1 MNIGAF
7 AVCQLVRDES
17 GTEDI
22 EGFNG
27 LGARHPALAFG
38 MIVFLLSLN
47 LLIAL
52 IVTADWTVFQTT
64 SIFKY
69 IGEPDLINQSFFTM
83 IIVYPILLLYFSRK
97 YKWGSW
103 KDKLTGKVN

>member
-1 MNIGAF
+1 MKLGS
-7 AVCQLVRDES
+7 VLLVHYVATGLFLGIITLMDD
-17 GTEDI
+17 GI
-22 EGFNG
+22 ELALGFHAGN
-27 LGARHPALAFG
+27 
-38 MIVFLLSLN
+38 N

-83 IIVYPILLLYFSRK
+83 IVVYPILLLYFSRK
-97 YKWGSW
+97 YNWGSW
-103 KDKLTGKVN
+103 KDKLIGKVN